1 VFRNVRWD
9 RQELRRIASTALCL
23 WLSGC
28 VSVPLSTIVR
38 MATFDERDF
47 VQLDPDV
54 IRVRLKLV
62 EGFVLDPG
70 KSTLGV
76 KIASEAGDHFGE
88 FKLDKVTESRAEL
101 AKGMFSSDVMGN
113 EYTLKLAA
121 QSKKEFRKLQ
131 SFVGKGRPG
140 QVTIF
145 IAPILSSYP
154 KEARTTNVWIDLLL
168 SVDDGF
174 FTLLD
179 GAEVPMGGIRAAND
193 GR

>member
-1 VFRNVRWD
+1 MT
-9 RQELRRIASTALCL
+9 LRFKKRIASTLLCL
-23 WLSGC
+23 WLSAC

-54 IRVRLKLV
+54 IRARIKLL
-62 EGFVLDPG
+62 EGFALDAG

-76 KIASEAGDHFGE
+76 KITSEAGEHHGE
-88 FKLDKVTESRAEL
+88 FKLEKITEGRTQLS
-101 AKGMFSSDVMGN
+101 KGLFSGNVMGT

-121 QSKKEFRKLQ
+121 QSKDEFRKLQ

-140 QVTIF
+140 QVTI
-145 IAPILSSYP
+145 IIVPILSSYP
-154 KEARTTNVWIDLLL
+154 KDAPTTNVWIDLLL
-168 SVDDGF
+168 SKDY
-174 FTLLD
+174 FTLLE
-179 GAEVPMGGIRAAND
+179 GAEVPMEAIRAASA